1 MRSVLGGDNK
11 NEMQD
16 SDLDGCDVEQ
26 EGEEELRK
34 KKKKRK
40 KEAWPM
46 QSRRWGR
53 HDLGWLKLGVGLLVE
68 LRLVRGLEP
77 RDEVSFEIPLDRV

>member
-1 MRSVLGGDNK
+1 MRSVLGGDNE
-11 NEMQD
+11 NEMQG

-34 KKKKRK
+34 KKKK
-40 KEAWPM
+40 KEAWPV

-53 HDLGWLKLGVGLLVE
+53 HDLGWLKLGVGLWVE

-77 RDEVSFEIPLDRV
+77 KAEVSFEIPSDRV

>member
-1 MRSVLGGDNK
+1 MRSVLGGDNE
-11 NEMQD
+11 NEMQG

-34 KKKKRK
+34 KKKKN
-40 KEAWPM
+40 KEAWPV
-46 QSRRWGR
+46 QSRQWGR
-53 HDLGWLKLGVGLLVE
+53 HDLGWLKLGVRLWVE

-77 RDEVSFEIPLDRV
+77 RVEVTFEIPSDRV